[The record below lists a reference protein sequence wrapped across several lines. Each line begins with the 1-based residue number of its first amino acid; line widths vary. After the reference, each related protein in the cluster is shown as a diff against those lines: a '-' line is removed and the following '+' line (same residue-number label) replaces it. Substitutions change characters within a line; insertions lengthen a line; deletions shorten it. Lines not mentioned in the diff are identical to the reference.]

1 MDAQK
6 TTDKSMSLRDRNI
19 VMDAKRLGVMH
30 QNRISFSRSLIRRM
44 SRENWQLACQRWCL
58 NELGY
63 GHVIYRLATVENTYH
78 LVVFCDEIADQ
89 ERNDRVIAEKWD
101 VTFAL
106 VIGEVDDQL
115 LALLRDNVPMQ
126 EAGRYKNCVLV
137 LGRANKSVRVF
148 DSLVSSLAHGAQP
161 AAEMLTET
169 GYVLRTT
176 AVYGNGKFGIA
187 DFKALEKNSDF
198 RYSFSAQMC
207 SVYLLREFS
216 LDWINFLAKQAGGR
230 EAVTLNKELARYL
243 GIGNATGLGMAP
255 YLINHPCVV
264 DQWMTSREKALSRTL
279 SRSPDKNVR
288 GRFYQLIERAS
299 QHFKQIRTI
308 NTAQESANHQTI
320 VELKVIIEHSR
331 DGSRHNKTWL
341 DTFEYFADYSAQTQ
355 EVALSCLM
363 ELYPESVDE
372 FEVLMNA
379 QEALTIDANYSIGE
393 LKKLIDEKYRW
404 AIDDDYSQTE
414 NTYWFWY
421 RSQDKEEPRLGVRG
435 LEEGEDRELTLD
447 IGRQVNQLYHQVCAY
462 DSQSSIAQFLLHFPQ
477 YRTIA
482 RRVWTMAHRAMGD
495 IQVNIL
501 RKDALPIDLLRC
513 KLAMLGAT
521 KFDPRSDRWVRV
533 TFFQGAPLLIDLKTK
548 PLNDDWLFPLLPNC
562 ESQKGAV
569 V

>member
-6 TTDKSMSLRDRNI
+6 TTDTSMSLRDRNI

-30 QNRISFSRSLIRRM
+30 QNRISFARSLVRRM
-44 SRENWQLACQRWCL
+44 SRDKWQLSCHRWYL

-63 GHVIYRLATVENTYH
+63 GHVIYRLTTKENTYH
-78 LVVFCDEIADQ
+78 LVVFCQEIADQ

-106 VIGEVDDQL
+106 VIGDVDDKL
-115 LALLRDNVPMQ
+115 LASLRDNVPVQ

-137 LGRANKSVRVF
+137 LGRANKSVRIF
-148 DSLVSSLAHGAQP
+148 DKLVSSLAHGGQP
-161 AAEMLTET
+161 TVELLTET

-187 DFKALEKNSDF
+187 DFKTLEKNSDF

-207 SVYLLREFS
+207 AVYLLREFS
-216 LDWINFLAKQAGGR
+216 LDWINFLAKQAGGN

-264 DQWMTSREKALSRTL
+264 DQWMTSREKALSRVL
-279 SRSPDKNVR
+279 SIQPDKQEQSW
-288 GRFYQLIERAS
+288 FYQLVERAS
-299 QHFKQIRTI
+299 QHFNQIRTI
-308 NTAQESANHQTI
+308 NTTQESANHQTI
-320 VELKVIIEHSR
+320 VELKAMIEHSGDSSR
-331 DGSRHNKTWL
+331 DNKTWL
-341 DTFEYFADYSAQTQ
+341 DAFEYFSDYSEQTQ

-363 ELYPESVDE
+363 ELYPETVDE
-372 FEVLMNA
+372 FEELMNA
-379 QEALTIDANYSIGE
+379 QEALTIDATYSVGE
-393 LKKLIDEKYRW
+393 LKKLIEEKYRW
-404 AIDDDYSQTE
+404 AIDDDYSQAE
-414 NTYWFWY
+414 NNYWFWY

-435 LEEGEDRELTLD
+435 LEEGEDRELPLD
-447 IGRQVNQLYHQVCAY
+447 IGRQVNRLYHKMCGY

-482 RRVWTMAHRAMGD
+482 RRVWTMAHRSMGD

-533 TFFQGAPLLIDLKTK
+533 TFFQGAPLFIDHNTK
-548 PLNDDWLFPLLPNC
+548 QLNDDWLFPLLPNC
-562 ESQKGAV
+562 ELQKEV
-569 V
+569 VV